1 MNAPLQQPLFLP
13 RFSLASDVDEFIETL
28 ARFERGELSPDAWRK
43 FRLLRGTYGQRQEG
57 VQMIRTKIPLGY
69 LTAGQ
74 ARVIADVAERHARG
88 LTHLTTRQ
96 NFQFHFVQLAE
107 VPALLGALEQAGIT
121 TREACGNSV
130 RNVTMSELSG
140 VDPQQVF
147 DVRPH
152 GETIVR
158 FFLRHPRSSDLPRK
172 FKIALSCSPR
182 DCAQAAIHD
191 IGLIAAERD
200 GVRGFRVLV
209 GGGLSTSP
217 QSAAM
222 LYEFLPEGELLE
234 LAEAVLLVFDA
245 RGNRSNKHRA
255 RLKYVL
261 RDLGVEGLRAAIEE
275 QRATIRARG
284 DAPPVFEATPE
295 PPPPPA
301 DRVTPAE
308 AAPGYLAWRAS
319 NVRAQLQPGYHAVY
333 IRLPLGD
340 TTSAQLRAVAD
351 ASERFANG
359 AVWTSPDQNLLLRFV
374 PAGDLRALHAALA
387 SAGLA
392 ADGAGT
398 LRDVTSCPGAD
409 SCNLAVTTSRGL
421 GRAISNALE
430 GALAAGGELARA
442 VELARDAT
450 IKISGCPHS
459 CGRHHIA
466 DLGFH
471 GAARKIGGKAMPVYQ
486 LHLGGGVDGEGAVFG
501 DQVVKI
507 PAKRVPSAV
516 LLLVERFAAER
527 QGEETFAAYLR
538 RLPADRVKALL
549 AAHTSIEPADARNDE
564 FVDFDAQNGFVV
576 ETKAGEC
583 AA

>member
-1 MNAPLQQPLFLP
+1 MNAPLSQPNFLP

-57 VQMIRTKIPLGY
+57 VQMVRIKVPLGY
-69 LTAGQ
+69 M
-74 ARVIADVAERHARG
+74 VADQIRAVAAVADRHARG
-88 LTHLTTRQ
+88 RSHLTTRQ
-96 NFQFHFVQLAE
+96 NFQFHFVPLAE
-107 VPALLGALEQAGIT
+107 VPELLRALEVAGVT

-140 VDPQQVF
+140 VDPQQAF

-152 GETIVR
+152 GEALVR
-158 FFLRHPRSSDLPRK
+158 FFLRHPKSSDLPRK
-172 FKIALSCSPR
+172 FKMALSCSAR
-182 DCAQAAIHD
+182 DCAQGAIHD
-191 IGLIAAERD
+191 IGLVARLQGEA
-200 GVRGFRVLV
+200 RGFRVLV

-217 QSAAM
+217 QSAAV
-222 LYEFLPEGELLE
+222 LYEFLPEEQLLE

-245 RGNRSNKHRA
+245 RGNRTNKHRA

-261 RDLGVEGLRAAIEE
+261 RDLGPDGLRAAIEE
-275 QRATIRARG
+275 QRSAIRARG
-284 DAPPVFEATPE
+284 DAPPVFQATPE

-301 DRVTPAE
+301 DRSTPCD

-319 NVRAQLQPGYHAVY
+319 NVRAQLQAGYHAVF

-340 TTSAQLRAVAD
+340 ITSEQLRVVAD

-359 AVWTSPDQNLLLRFV
+359 AVWTSAEQNLLLRFV
-374 PAGDLRALHAALA
+374 PAGELRALHAALA
-387 SAGLA
+387 AAGLA
-392 ADGAGT
+392 ADGANS

-421 GRAISNALE
+421 GRAISGALE
-430 GALAAGGELARA
+430 GALAAGGALADA
-442 VELARDAT
+442 VLLARDAS

-486 LHLGGGVDGEGAVFG
+486 LHLGGGVDGDGAVFG
-501 DQVVKI
+501 AQVVKI

-516 LLLVERFAAER
+516 LLLIERFAAER
-527 QGEETFAAYLR
+527 QGEETFAAFLR
-538 RLPADRVKALL
+538 RLPADRVKELL
-549 AAHTSIEPADARNDE
+549 ATHTSIDPA
-564 FVDFDAQNGFVV
+564 FGF
-576 ETKAGEC
+576 
-583 AA
+583 

>member
-1 MNAPLQQPLFLP
+1 MNAPLPQPSFLP
-13 RFSLASDVDEFIETL
+13 RFSLPSDVDEFIETL
-28 ARFERGELSPDAWRK
+28 ARFEQGELSPDAWRK

-57 VQMIRTKIPLGY
+57 VQMVRIKVPLGY
-69 LTAGQ
+69 MAASQIRT
-74 ARVIADVAERHARG
+74 VADVADRHARG
-88 LTHLTTRQ
+88 RSHLTTRQ

-107 VPALLGALEQAGIT
+107 VPALLRTLEEAGVT

-130 RNVTMSELSG
+130 RNITMSELSG

-152 GETIVR
+152 GEALVR
-158 FFLRHPRSSDLPRK
+158 FFLRHPKASDLPRK
-172 FKIALSCSPR
+172 FKIALSCTPR

-191 IGLIAAERD
+191 VGLVAALRGEQ
-200 GVRGFRVLV
+200 RGFRVLV

-217 QSAAM
+217 QSAAE
-222 LYEFLPEGELLE
+222 LYEFLPEEQILE
-234 LAEAVLLVFDA
+234 LAEAVLLVFDD
-245 RGNRSNKHRA
+245 RGNRTNKHRA

-261 RDLGVEGLRAAIEE
+261 RDLGVDGLRQAIEE
-275 QRATIRARG
+275 QRGIIRARG
-284 DAPPVFEATPE
+284 DEAPIFQATPE

-301 DRVTPAE
+301 DRVTEVEPG
-308 AAPGYLAWRAS
+308 PGYLVWRAS
-319 NVRAQLQPGYHAVY
+319 NVRAQRQPGYHSVF

-340 TTSAQLRAVAD
+340 IDSTQLRAVAD

-359 AVWTSPDQNLLLRFV
+359 AVWTSAEQNLLLRFV
-374 PAGDLRALHAALA
+374 PTGELRALHAALA
-387 SAGLA
+387 AAGLA
-392 ADGAGT
+392 ADGANT

-421 GRAISNALE
+421 GRAISSALE
-430 GALAAGGELARA
+430 GALAAGGALAEA
-442 VELARDAT
+442 VEVAKDAS

-486 LHLGGGVDGEGAVFG
+486 LHLGGGVDQSGAVFG
-501 DQVVKI
+501 GQVVKI

-516 LLLVERFAAER
+516 LALVECFAAER
-527 QGEETFAAYLR
+527 QGQETFGAFLR
-538 RLPADRVKALL
+538 KLPADRVKELL
-549 AAHTSIEPADARNDE
+549 VKHTSIDPADAQEDE
-564 FVDFDAQNGFVV
+564 FIDFDAQNGFVV